1 VIFSWTL
8 IFKSLITITMASA
21 ARLSRV
27 AIRPTTPAIS
37 SLKSATRRF
46 PIARSQFQQGAK
58 RAYASE
64 AGAKPSSWKGITA
77 FAVLLAGTGAAY
89 QTGYLDGFIGD
100 AKAGATGKG
109 KIVTNPKFEDY
120 QEVYNDVAKALAE
133 HDEYEDGSYGPV
145 IVRLAWHASGTYVF
159 PLISKTMRRYEV

>member
-1 VIFSWTL
+1 
-8 IFKSLITITMASA
+8 MASA
-21 ARLSRV
+21 ARFSRV
-27 AIRPTTPAIS
+27 AIRSTTPATS

-58 RAYASE
+58 RGYASE
-64 AGAKPSSWKGITA
+64 AGAKSSSWKGITA

-100 AKAGATGKG
+100 AQKAGASAKG

-120 QEVYNDVAKALAE
+120 QEVYNDIAKALAE

-145 IVRLAWHASGTYVF
+145 IVRLAWHASGT
-159 PLISKTMRRYEV
+159 